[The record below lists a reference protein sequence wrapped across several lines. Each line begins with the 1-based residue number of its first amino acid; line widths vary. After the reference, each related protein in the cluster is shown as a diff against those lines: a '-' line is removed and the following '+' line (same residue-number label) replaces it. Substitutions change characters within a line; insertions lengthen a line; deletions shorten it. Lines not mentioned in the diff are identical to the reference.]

1 MNNKGQILI
10 IFVIMLPIL
19 LIILSIAIDL
29 GLLYV
34 DKRNMDN
41 NLKDAVTYYLNHKE
55 DYLIEENT
63 KTLLNKNIKN
73 LDNIEIN
80 DNEFYVEITITKKM
94 NSFTSLFLRKD
105 DIVVTYKGLKTTNEV
120 IKG

>member
-41 NLKDAVTYYLNHKE
+41 NLKDAVIYYLNHKE

-80 DNEFYVEITITKKM
+80 DNEFYVEITITKKR

>member
-63 KTLLNKNIKN
+63 KTLLKI
-73 LDNIEIN
+73 
-80 DNEFYVEITITKKM
+80 
-94 NSFTSLFLRKD
+94 LR
-105 DIVVTYKGLKTTNEV
+105 I
-120 IKG
+120 